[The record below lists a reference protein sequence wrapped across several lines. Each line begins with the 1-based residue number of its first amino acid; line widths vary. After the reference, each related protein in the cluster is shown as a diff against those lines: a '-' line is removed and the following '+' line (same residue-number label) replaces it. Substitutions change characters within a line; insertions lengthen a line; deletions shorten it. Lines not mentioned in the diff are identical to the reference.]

1 MLAKVSGD
9 RGCGIERKL
18 PGPGSMVF
26 SNQLQLLVD
35 SESISVLEGFEG
47 NDFGV
52 CLLRHGGAGV

>member
-1 MLAKVSGD
+1 
-9 RGCGIERKL
+9 
-18 PGPGSMVF
+18 MVF

-35 SESISVLEGFEG
+35 SESMSVLEGLEG